1 MRVVL
6 LTPVLPSEPGQPSRG
21 AGIGAFTLAQ
31 ALVRVDPGLDLHVV
45 HFRAPKDRPT
55 RTVGDPPF
63 TVHTHQAS
71 KLARALPDPRM
82 LQAEV
87 ERVLR
92 PLQPDLVHVR
102 GTASLLDGRRWP
114 SVLSVHGV
122 TEREVALGGLRG
134 GRQRALLHQ
143 LREPRA
149 RARYAHMIAIVGH
162 AVQALEG
169 QLHARVHFV
178 PNAVD
183 PAFFDAGG
191 PRDGTDPLIVHS
203 GDICPI
209 KNQLAS
215 VRALAVLA
223 RRGVPARL
231 RLVGLRTHPDYA
243 ARLDALVAEL
253 GLQDRVELPGRI
265 GREHMPAELAA
276 ARVLLL
282 PSRVE
287 MAPLAVSEA
296 SAVGVPA
303 VVSPAGGNAELVV
316 DRYSGRLCSAES
328 PEGIADALQ
337 PYLQDAALATLHGG
351 RAREI
356 AERHRPD
363 AIARATLDVYR
374 AVLDA
379 G

>member
-31 ALVRVDPGLDLHVV
+31 ALVRAQPDLDLHVV
-45 HFRAPKDRPT
+45 HFRAPRDRPT

-63 TVHTHQAS
+63 SVHTRS
-71 KLARALPDPRM
+71 GSRLARALPDPRF

-92 PLQPDLVHVR
+92 PIRPDLVHVR

-122 TEREVALGGLRG
+122 TEREVALGGVRA
-134 GRQRALLHQ
+134 GRQRALLHR

-169 QLHARVHFV
+169 QITGRVHFV

-183 PAFFDAGG
+183 PAFYAAAG
-191 PRDGTDPLIVHS
+191 PRDHTEPLVVHS
-203 GDICPI
+203 GDVCPI
-209 KNQLAS
+209 KNQHAS

-223 RRGVPARL
+223 ERGVPCRL
-231 RLVGLRTHPDYA
+231 RLVGLRTHPDYGE
-243 ARLDALVAEL
+243 RLDALVAEL
-253 GLQDRVELPGRI
+253 GLQDRVELPGRVD
-265 GREHMPAELAA
+265 RAQMPAELAA

-296 SAVGVPA
+296 SAVGVPS

-316 DRYSGRLCSAES
+316 ERYSGRLCSPDS
-328 PEGIADALQ
+328 PRGIADALE
-337 PYLQDAALATLHGG
+337 PYLRDPSLATLHGG

-356 AERHRPD
+356 AERHRPQ

-374 AVLDA
+374 AVLEDR
-379 G
+379 